1 MPTSP
6 PIALYASCAPGLERL
21 VAAELAALGVEAGA
35 VEAGGVAF
43 AGDERALWRANLW
56 LRTASRVVVR
66 AASFR
71 ATAFHELERNA
82 RKVPW
87 ERFVAPG
94 GPVRFRVTCRK
105 SRLYHSDA
113 VAERLADAV
122 RVRLGEPPAVASA
135 AGDEQDEE
143 HEEQEGSDAQ
153 LFVVRL
159 FHDRCT
165 ISADSSGAL
174 LHRRGYRQAVAKAPL
189 RETLAASMLLAS
201 DWRSSVPLLDP
212 FCGSGTIVIEAALLA
227 RNVAPGLAAPPD
239 GERTRRYAFL
249 RWPGFDRN
257 AWEAIVADAERLRE
271 QARGA
276 TIPTIQGSDRDAGGT
291 AAAVAN
297 ARRAGVADDVE
308 ITTRPLSAVEPPS
321 GPGWLVSNPP
331 YGVRVGESDRLRNLY
346 AQLGKVARR
355 RCPGWSMALLMAGG
369 GLERETG
376 LRFAELLRTANGGI
390 PVRLLAAR
398 VPEAGA

>member
-6 PIALYASCAPGLERL
+6 PFALYASCALGLERL
-21 VAAELAALGVEAGA
+21 VAAELASLGVEATS
-35 VEAGGVAF
+35 VEPGGVAF
-43 AGDERALWRANLW
+43 AGAERTLWRANLW
-56 LRTASRVVVR
+56 LRTASRVVAR

-71 ATAFHELERNA
+71 ATAFHELERSA

-94 GPVRFRVTCRK
+94 APVRFRVTCRK

-122 RVRLGEPPAVASA
+122 RVRLGEPPAVTAPP
-135 AGDEQDEE
+135 GDEED
-143 HEEQEGSDAQ
+143 EEQEGSDGQ

-201 DWRSSVPLLDP
+201 DWRGTVPLLDP
-212 FCGSGTIVIEAALLA
+212 FCGSGTIAIEAALLA
-227 RNVAPGLAAPPD
+227 RNVAPGLAAPAD

-249 RWPGFDRN
+249 RWPAFDSAR
-257 AWEAIVADAERLRE
+257 WEAIVAEAERLRD

-276 TIPTIQGSDRDAGGT
+276 AMPTIQGSDRDAGGT

-390 PVRLLAAR
+390 PVRLLATR
-398 VPEAGA
+398 IPEGGGA

>member
-71 ATAFHELERNA
+71 ATAFHELERSA

-87 ERFVAPG
+87 EWFVAPG
-94 GPVRFRVTCRK
+94 APVRFRVTCRK

-122 RVRLGEPPAVASA
+122 RVRLSEPPAVASA
-135 AGDEQDEE
+135 PGDEEDEE
-143 HEEQEGSDAQ
+143 HEGSDAQ

-189 RETLAASMLLAS
+189 RETLAASMLLAP
-201 DWRSSVPLLDP
+201 DWRGSVPLLDP

-249 RWPGFDRN
+249 GWPGFDRN
-257 AWEAIVADAERLRE
+257 AWEAIVADAERLRD

-308 ITTRPLSAVEPPS
+308 ITTRPLSAVDPPS

-390 PVRLLAAR
+390 PVRLLATR